1 MTVYVTSIGSPNE
14 REIKRYKTVAGAKQH
29 ARSRLTA
36 FADWCEHYNRALK
49 IEVQEASKAVDEM
62 ALLTLPP
69 NQPRKWEMTDD
80 YTGVTFV
87 VEVWTEKS

>member
-14 REIKRYKTVAGAKQH
+14 REVNRYKTVAGAKQH
-29 ARSRLTA
+29 ARARLAT
-36 FADWCEHYNRALK
+36 FADWCERHNRALK
-49 IEVQEASKAVDEM
+49 IEAQEASKAIDEM

-69 NQPRKWEMTDD
+69 NQPRKWEMADD